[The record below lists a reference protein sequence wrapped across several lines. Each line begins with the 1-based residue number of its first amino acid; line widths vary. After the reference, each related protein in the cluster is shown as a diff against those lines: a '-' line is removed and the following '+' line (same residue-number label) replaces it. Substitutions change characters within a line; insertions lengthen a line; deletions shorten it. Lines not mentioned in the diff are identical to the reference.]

1 MYVIKEC
8 PHVFFIGNQERFETR
23 LVEGDISP
31 PPDTLVVVVE
41 STNPE

>member
-8 PHVFFIGNQERFETR
+8 PHVFFIGNQEKFETR

-31 PPDTLVVVVE
+31 NTLVVVE
-41 STNPE
+41 FTNSK